1 MQTLRYLL
9 AFQTPAF
16 LGNASQQAQ
25 WRTPPIKALLRQWW
39 RVAVA
44 QELGYDVARLRQ
56 REAALFGTAADE
68 GDSRQSRIRIRLSHW
83 DMGQLKTWNGL
94 EQGAVHHP
102 ETERTGYKVGPHAY
116 LGFGPLDGRGGTQF
130 AKKENAAIQ
139 AGASATLSLAFPQEN
154 AAHIQTALR
163 LMDRYGT
170 LGGRSRNGW
179 GSFSLLPADAQTAAF
194 EGEPATRTTHN
205 WQQALQLDWP
215 HALGSDA
222 RGLLAWQ
229 TRPFDNWPGLM
240 QELAR
245 LKIGLRT
252 QFVLPKA
259 RPDGQIHQR
268 HWLAYPVTHHS
279 VSAWG
284 GNARLP
290 NSLRLKVRPAPGNP
304 QQVVGVIFHMP
315 CLPPPV
321 LQPQRA
327 SHHRRLAEGTWLS
340 GRIPAPDP
348 HCRLSP
354 DMTTNDILWQT
365 KLHARLH
372 DPAEK
377 ALVLLR
383 DPAGHEGGN
392 SRVLWRM
399 ARHDM
404 LPAQDSMDN
413 DNADVLHAV
422 AFSGGIKPATYK
434 TVQRADWWAA
444 AADRPQWPVEEWPD
458 KQGVMHIVNWAQV
471 RWAKEPVLIH
481 PLTGATFQLPGGLS
495 ETDFEDIKARAFS
508 HLSTLLI
515 RSDGVTDFKKTLLAL
530 WRFGPELS
538 EETDNGK
545 LGELWKLLPA
555 DTRVPDHSIWDHLDL
570 TSAFAGAFAADPGG
584 QAALLTLS
592 IGPVQPFIASARK
605 MEDLW
610 AGSHLLARLS
620 WEAMRV
626 VCERLG
632 PDAILFPRLRGV
644 PQVDLW
650 LKDQG
655 LPAELFKGCDWMHG
669 STDSNPLFSA
679 ALPNRFVAIVP
690 ASQARELAEAVQTQ
704 VRQWLQNLGEQVIAE
719 LLDEAGIA
727 NTPGLPCHAQMR
739 AQLAGFPEVHWAAVP
754 FSLIG
759 VADAPK
765 QTGLDTTE
773 LSQAMRPFFGAGEG
787 QDCGF
792 LATDAWKLLQNQ
804 LQWQE
809 GGKKS
814 VFFTPNPGVLYPAV
828 HELAE
833 RALAAA
839 KSLRPFGQQ
848 RHEGWRCS
856 LSGEAEWLTTDR
868 AQLALSTGKRRS
880 RSDKR
885 FVDSEHQETL
895 WTKVA
900 DAKPAWAKKG
910 EHLAALPAIKRLWPT
925 LFAKEVG
932 KALNDKTIGRF
943 IVSTHTMAL
952 AQQLDQWVAQQGQCS
967 AALLRRLE
975 RHEKELGRVALPRR
989 LMRHAHDADTAA
1001 ALRQAALLPA
1011 LLDWASE
1018 DSVNDTEAGLI
1029 RAAVRET
1036 LASARANQGDERLET
1051 YYGLLL
1057 LDGDRMGQWLSG
1069 ENAIAYR
1076 DSFHPQVQKG
1086 FDDHAKGQPQIARYG
1101 QQPRALSPGRH
1112 QAISGAL
1119 NDFSLTVVRHV
1130 VENEHLGRL
1139 IYAGGDDVFAMLP
1152 VADLLPAMQ
1161 RLRHAYEGHDPA
1173 HQGGR
1178 DPRGLTLHK
1187 GFALLRG
1194 QLMRMMGTRASASC
1208 GAVIAH
1214 HQAPLSAVRRELAT
1228 AEQRAKNE
1236 GGRDAFSITIIKRSG
1251 GALRL
1256 TAKWGEP
1263 VALLQALQAFLAHP
1277 DVSRR
1282 AAYHCLQWLDD
1293 HALPQPVPADMLQ
1306 SLLAYQ
1312 LDRQAGG
1319 TARAAAPELAR
1330 RLATLALAQEKSI
1343 AWLRHFISVAEF
1355 LAREV
1360 RHPGA
1365 AA

>member
-1 MQTLRYLL
+1 
-9 AFQTPAF
+9 
-16 LGNASQQAQ
+16 
-25 WRTPPIKALLRQWW
+25 
-39 RVAVA
+39 
-44 QELGYDVARLRQ
+44 
-56 REAALFGTAADE
+56 
-68 GDSRQSRIRIRLSHW
+68 
-83 DMGQLKTWNGL
+83 
-94 EQGAVHHP
+94 
-102 ETERTGYKVGPHAY
+102 
-116 LGFGPLDGRGGTQF
+116 
-130 AKKENAAIQ
+130 
-139 AGASATLSLAFPQEN
+139 
-154 AAHIQTALR
+154 
-163 LMDRYGT
+163 
-170 LGGRSRNGW
+170 
-179 GSFSLLPADAQTAAF
+179 
-194 EGEPATRTTHN
+194 
-205 WQQALQLDWP
+205 
-215 HALGSDA
+215 
-222 RGLLAWQ
+222 
-229 TRPFDNWPGLM
+229 
-240 QELAR
+240 
-245 LKIGLRT
+245 
-252 QFVLPKA
+252 
-259 RPDGQIHQR
+259 
-268 HWLAYPVTHHS
+268 
-279 VSAWG
+279 
-284 GNARLP
+284 
-290 NSLRLKVRPAPGNP
+290 
-304 QQVVGVIFHMP
+304 
-315 CLPPPV
+315 
-321 LQPQRA
+321 
-327 SHHRRLAEGTWLS
+327 
-340 GRIPAPDP
+340 
-348 HCRLSP
+348 
-354 DMTTNDILWQT
+354 MTTDYNTLWQT
-365 KLHARLH
+365 KVAARLH

-383 DPAGHEGGN
+383 DPAGHENGT
-392 SRVLWRM
+392 SRALTRLLGFH
-399 ARHDM
+399 AI
-404 LPAQDSMDN
+404 DSETLDPDN
-413 DNADVLHAV
+413 DEALVRTV
-422 AFSGGIKPATYK
+422 FYKGIPSAMYRH
-434 TVQRADWWAA
+434 VQHADWWAA
-444 AADRPQWPVEEWPD
+444 AADRPQWPMEETTVST
-458 KQGVMHIVNWAQV
+458 QRGVKTLKVADWAQV
-471 RWAKEPVLIH
+471 RWTKEPVLIH
-481 PLTGATFQLPGGLS
+481 PLTGEKHDLGQHGGLS
-495 ETDFEDIKARAFS
+495 DTDFHDIKERNFN
-508 HLSTLLI
+508 HLSSLLVALDKQAPGALDW
-515 RSDGVTDFKKTLLAL
+515 RKTLLAL

-538 EETDNGK
+538 EADDNGK

-592 IGPVQPFIASARK
+592 IGPVQPFIAAARK

-620 WEAMRV
+620 WEAMRM

-655 LPAELFKGCDWMHG
+655 LPAEFFKDCEWQKG

-679 ALPNRFVAIVP
+679 ALPNRFVAVVP

-704 VRQWLQNLGEQVIAE
+704 VRQWLQNLGQQVLAE
-719 LLDEAGIA
+719 LLEVA
-727 NTPGLPCHAQMR
+727 NIPNDPALPCYVQMQ
-739 AQLAGFPEVHWAAVP
+739 AQLSDFPEVHWAAVP
-754 FSLIG
+754 FSLIDI
-759 VADAPK
+759 ANPQQ
-765 QTGLDTTE
+765 QTGLGTVQ
-773 LSQAMRPFFGAGEG
+773 LSAAMRPFFGAREG

-792 LATDAWKLLQNQ
+792 LATDAWKLLQNE

-809 GGKKS
+809 GSKKS

-839 KSLRPFGQQ
+839 KSLRPFGQSQ
-848 RHEGWRCS
+848 QEGWRCS

-868 AQLALSTGKRRS
+868 AQLHSPPGQ
-880 RSDKR
+880 RSD
-885 FVDSEHQETL
+885 TL
-895 WTKVA
+895 WSRIA
-900 DAKPAWAKKG
+900 QAKPAWAKKG

-975 RHEKELGRVALPRR
+975 RYDKELGRVALPRR
-989 LMRHAHDADTAA
+989 LMRHARDADTEAT
-1001 ALRQAALLPA
+1001 LRQAALLPA
-1011 LLDWASE
+1011 LLDLATE
-1018 DSVNDTEAGLI
+1018 DSVSETEAGLI

-1076 DSFHPQVQKG
+1076 NSFHPQVQKG
-1086 FDDHAKGQPQIARYG
+1086 FDDHAQGQPQIARYG
-1101 QQPRALSPGRH
+1101 QQSRALSPGRH

-1130 VENEHLGRL
+1130 VEQEHLGRL

-1152 VADLLPAMQ
+1152 VADLLSAMQ
-1161 RLRHAYEGHDPA
+1161 RLRHAYSGHDPA

-1178 DPRGLTLHK
+1178 DPRGLTLHQ
-1187 GFALLRG
+1187 GFALLNG
-1194 QLMRMMGTRASASC
+1194 QLMRMMGSKASASC
-1208 GAVIAH
+1208 GAVVAH
-1214 HQAPLSAVRRELAT
+1214 HQAPLAAVRRELT
-1228 AEQRAKNE
+1228 ASEQRAKNE

-1319 TARAAAPELAR
+1319 TARAAAPKLAR
-1330 RLATLALAQEKSI
+1330 RLATLALEQKNSI

-1365 AA
+1365 SA